1 MACGDL
7 SQICDGH
14 KQMRELAPIGP
25 IELANSSRAAA
36 AAAGEDVS
44 LPQTVLPVSNSV
56 SHIPIQ
62 IFIFI
67 FIFIFEFK
75 YEYSLWDADSRWLRK
90 APPEINKVS
99 LLAACASL
107 WQLHL
112 PLPLPLPQSPPSTA
126 PSRCHRRVASNV
138 IGSDSCIMILLNCA

>member
-1 MACGDL
+1 
-7 SQICDGH
+7 
-14 KQMRELAPIGP
+14 MRELAPIGP
-25 IELANSSRAAA
+25 IELANSSRAE
-36 AAAGEDVS
+36 AAGEDVS

-112 PLPLPLPQSPPSTA
+112 PLPLPQSPPPPP
-126 PSRCHRRVASNV
+126 PSRCRRRVASNV